1 MLMPQSERSLQTVV
15 MSRFQLEQPGSSY
28 PSAQGT
34 QIISTRARY
43 VRNVA
48 LTTRTGRA
56 RERGRGRRRRAAGVV
71 EIVRAALR
79 RVDRRALSIVTSG
92 ERPRPAGRPDRHDTR
107 PHYRTVAFPPSMT
120 DERRS
125 RMVAEINCLVCD
137 HNRQHAASRRSAAGS
152 GSGGRGGREPRGSVS
167 DRNES
172 KPVVDVAAAASKSI
186 VSPVNQ

>member
-1 MLMPQSERSLQTVV
+1 MQNAHATKRTKFTNSGHEQISAGTARQPVPLRTRYTNHLDPCEICTKRPTHYPDRTSARTGARAATAG
-15 MSRFQLEQPGSSY
+15 SRRRGNC
-28 PSAQGT
+28 
-34 QIISTRARY
+34 ARGF
-43 VRNVA
+43 
-48 LTTRTGRA
+48 TTRRPTGVVYRYIGRA
-56 RERGRGRRRRAAGVV
+56 AA
-71 EIVRAALR
+71 
-79 RVDRRALSIVTSG
+79 
-92 ERPRPAGRPDRHDTR
+92 AGRPDRHDTR

-137 HNRQHAASRRSAAGS
+137 HNRQHAASRRSAAAAGS
-152 GSGGRGGREPRGSVS
+152 GSGGREPRGSVS